1 MEPVVD
7 RLRQEYAGKVDI
19 KLMDLS
25 GSDASAQEL
34 ATRFA
39 VEYVPTYVFADSDG
53 TVRDRVV
60 GETAE
65 SDMRARLDKLR

>member
-25 GSDASAQEL
+25 GDDPSAEEL
-34 ATRFA
+34 AARFA
-39 VEYVPTYVFADSDG
+39 VQYVPTYVFADADG
-53 TVRDRVV
+53 TVRDQVV

-65 SDMRARLDKLR
+65 SDMRVRLDKLR